1 MTETPA
7 TEDPNAPAEQP
18 DRQPAA
24 EQTDTPEAERDDKP
38 PGAEAARYRRR
49 LRDTEA
55 DRDTIATERDTLA
68 ATVDGYQR
76 RDTERAAEQAGM
88 TRGADLWDA
97 GGNVTDFL
105 ADDGTVDPDRVQ
117 TAVDRV
123 LGERPHWR
131 RRAGGDVGQG
141 VRGAQVETSGGWGD
155 VLRGA

>member
-1 MTETPA
+1 MTTDNTTQP
-7 TEDPNAPAEQP
+7 TEQP
-18 DRQPAA
+18 EQGDTDQPVT
-24 EQTDTPEAERDDKP
+24 EQTEAERDDK

-68 ATVDGYQR
+68 AAVDGYRR

-123 LGERPHWR
+123 LSERPHWR